1 MEGAAAL
8 KGGKVKMSY
17 DGQVEDVEVEED
29 TVVVKVRLP
38 SPPEGMIPGEA
49 MRLREVCFRYGVQ
62 ADGSKKKDRYA
73 KKGSGGSSKVED
85 SKAIF
90 DQVDF
95 VVEGGSRIALLGE
108 NGCGKST
115 LLNLLTGHLR
125 PVGLAKNKPGGDVW
139 TSPGLRV
146 AKIDQHQVEQLSVDM
161 TPLQLMIQQYPGN
174 SSMQHENVLSRH
186 LGSVG
191 VTWELSNQR
200 VSTLSGG
207 QKCRVVMALV
217 MYVKPHIL
225 IMDEPTNYLDLE
237 TVAALIEAVKTF
249 DGGVV
254 LVSHD
259 QHFISSV
266 CEEFWLVGDGNVQ
279 RLEGGFTEYRKQV
292 LKRNRIKL

>member
-17 DGQVEDVEVEED
+17 DGQVEDVEVEEE
-29 TVVVKVRLP
+29 VAKVKVKLP
-38 SPPEGMIPGEA
+38 SPPEGMLPGEA
-49 MRLREVCFRYGVQ
+49 MRLREVCFRYGE
-62 ADGSKKKDRYA
+62 GGKKKDRYGG
-73 KKGSGGSSKVED
+73 KKGGGASAAENKV
-85 SKAIF
+85 IF
-90 DQVDF
+90 DQVNF
-95 VVEGGSRIALLGE
+95 TVEGGARIALLGE

-115 LLNLLTGHLR
+115 LLNLLTGHLH
-125 PVGLAKNKPGGDVW
+125 PVGLAKNKAGGDVW
-139 TSPGLRV
+139 KAPGLRV

-161 TPLQLMIQQYPGN
+161 TPLQLMIQAYPGN
-174 SSMQHENVLSRH
+174 SSLQHEQMLSRH

-237 TVAALIEAVKTF
+237 TVTALIEAVGTF

-266 CEEFWLVGDGNVQ
+266 CKDFWLVGDGNVQ

-292 LKRNRIKL
+292 MNRTSITL